1 LLIYFITF
9 EVSKLSIITLFM
21 DKFEKIKLGI
31 SIGDF
36 NGIGIEIILK
46 TFSDKRMLDFCTPII
61 YGSTKLITTY
71 KKDLNINIPF
81 NGIKHID
88 NALIGKINILNLWKD
103 DIEVDLGKPTRESGK
118 CAFESLEAATDDL
131 AKGLIDV
138 LVTAP
143 INKDNIQSENF
154 KFPGHTEYL
163 ESKLNGESL
172 MILMTNK
179 LRIGLITG
187 HIPVSKVSETITP
200 ELIKKKVEILYTT
213 LIQDF
218 AIPKP
223 KIAILGLNPHCGDHG
238 VIGNEDDEVIKPTID
253 EIQGEGKIV
262 YGPYA
267 ADSFFGSENYKNFD
281 AILAMYHDQGLAPFK
296 TLSFGEGVNYTAG
309 LDKVRTSP
317 DHGTAYELAGKDL
330 ANINSFKEAI
340 FTGIKIFKT
349 REEYKSL
356 TENTLK
362 SNQRKEKL

>member
-1 LLIYFITF
+1 
-9 EVSKLSIITLFM
+9 M
-21 DKFEKIKLGI
+21 DKSEKIKLGI

-46 TFSDKRMLDFCTPII
+46 TFLDKRMLDFCTPII
-61 YGSTKLITTY
+61 FGSTKLITNY
-71 KKDLNINIPF
+71 KKNTNINVLF
-81 NGIKHID
+81 NGIKQVDKAIQ
-88 NALIGKINILNLWKD
+88 GKINIVNLWKE
-103 DIEVDLGKPTRESGK
+103 DIDVELGKPTKQSGK
-118 CAFESLEAATDDL
+118 YAFLSLEAATEAL
-131 AKGLIDV
+131 NNGSIDV

-163 ESKLNGESL
+163 ESKIEGDSL

-179 LRIGLITG
+179 IRIGLITG
-187 HIPVSKVSETITP
+187 HIPVSKISENITP
-200 ELIKKKVEILYTT
+200 DLIKQKVAILYTA
-213 LIQDF
+213 LKQDF
-218 AIPKP
+218 AIQKP

-238 VIGNEDDEVIKPTID
+238 VIGLEDDEIIKPTIL
-253 EIQGEGKIV
+253 EIQDEGKLV

-281 AILAMYHDQGLAPFK
+281 AILAMYHDQGLTPFK

-309 LDKVRTSP
+309 LAKIRTSP
-317 DHGTAYELAGKDL
+317 DHGTAYELAGKGQ
-330 ANINSFKEAI
+330 ASINSFKEAVFSAIQI
-340 FTGIKIFKT
+340 FRT

-362 SNQRKEKL
+362 ITHQK

>member
-1 LLIYFITF
+1 
-9 EVSKLSIITLFM
+9 M
-21 DKFEKIKLGI
+21 DKSEKIKLGI

-46 TFSDKRMLDFCTPII
+46 SFLDKRMLDFCTPII
-61 YGSTKLITTY
+61 FGSTKLITNY
-71 KKDLNINIPF
+71 KKNTNINVLF
-81 NGIKHID
+81 NGIKQVDKAIQ
-88 NALIGKINILNLWKD
+88 GKINIVNLWKE
-103 DIEVDLGKPTRESGK
+103 DIDVELGKPTKQSGK
-118 CAFESLEAATDDL
+118 YAFLSLEAATEAL
-131 AKGLIDV
+131 NNGSIDV

-163 ESKLNGESL
+163 ESKIEGDSL

-179 LRIGLITG
+179 IRIGLITG
-187 HIPVSKVSETITP
+187 HIPVSKISENITP
-200 ELIKKKVEILYTT
+200 DLIKQKVAILYTA
-213 LIQDF
+213 LKQDF
-218 AIPKP
+218 AIQKP

-238 VIGNEDDEVIKPTID
+238 VIGLEDDEIIKPTIL
-253 EIQGEGKIV
+253 EIQDEGKLV

-281 AILAMYHDQGLAPFK
+281 AILAMYHDQGLTPFK

-309 LDKVRTSP
+309 LAKIRTSP
-317 DHGTAYELAGKDL
+317 DHGTAYELAGKGQ
-330 ANINSFKEAI
+330 ASINSFKEAVFSAIQI
-340 FTGIKIFKT
+340 FRT

-362 SNQRKEKL
+362 ITRQK

>member
-1 LLIYFITF
+1 
-9 EVSKLSIITLFM
+9 M

-61 YGSTKLITTY
+61 FGSAKLITNY
-71 KKDLNINIPF
+71 KKNLNINIPF
-81 NGIKHID
+81 NGIREVDRAI
-88 NALIGKINILNLWKD
+88 NGKVNILNLWKE
-103 DIEVDLGKPTRESGK
+103 DIELKLGEPTELSGK
-118 CAFESLEAATDDL
+118 LAFESLEAATNEL
-131 AKGLIDV
+131 ANGGIDV

-143 INKDNIQSENF
+143 INKDNIQSEDF

-163 ESKLNGESL
+163 ESKLEGESL
-172 MILMTNK
+172 MILMADT

-187 HIPVSKVSETITP
+187 HIPIAKVSETITP
-200 ELIKKKVEILYTT
+200 ELIKKKVAILYKT
-213 LIQDF
+213 LVQDF
-218 AIPKP
+218 AIFKP
-223 KIAILGLNPHCGDHG
+223 KIAILGLNPHCGDNG
-238 VIGNEDDEVIKPTID
+238 VIGEEDDTIIRPTID
-253 EIQGEGKIV
+253 EIQNEGKLI

-267 ADSFFGSENYKNFD
+267 ADSFFGSSNYKNFD

-309 LDKVRTSP
+309 LSKIRTSP
-317 DHGTAYELAGKDL
+317 DHGTAYELAGKGL

-340 FTGIKIFKT
+340 FAAIKVFKT

-362 SNQRKEKL
+362 SNQRKEKM

>member
-1 LLIYFITF
+1 
-9 EVSKLSIITLFM
+9 M

-46 TFSDKRMLDFCTPII
+46 TFSDKRMLDFCTPVIF
-61 YGSTKLITTY
+61 GSTKLITNY
-71 KKDLNINIPF
+71 KKNLNINIPF
-81 NGIKHID
+81 NGIRQVDRAI
-88 NALIGKINILNLWKD
+88 NGKVNILNLWKEEI
-103 DIEVDLGKPTRESGK
+103 DIKLGEPTELSGK
-118 CAFESLEAATDDL
+118 LAFESLEAATNEL
-131 AKGLIDV
+131 AKGTIDV

-143 INKDNIQSENF
+143 INKDNIQSEDF

-163 ESKLNGESL
+163 ESKLDGESL
-172 MILMTNK
+172 MILMADT

-187 HIPVSKVSETITP
+187 HIPIAKVSETITP
-200 ELIKKKVEILYTT
+200 ELIKKKVAILYKT
-213 LIQDF
+213 LVQDF
-218 AIPKP
+218 AISKP

-238 VIGNEDDEVIKPTID
+238 VIGEEDDSIVRPTIA
-253 EIQGEGKIV
+253 ELQNEGKLI

-267 ADSFFGSENYKNFD
+267 ADSFFGSSNYKNFD

-309 LDKVRTSP
+309 LSKIRTSP
-317 DHGTAYELAGKDL
+317 DHGTAYELAGKGL
-330 ANINSFKEAI
+330 ANINSFKEAV
-340 FTGIKIFKT
+340 FTAIKVFKT